1 MLKKDIFL
9 IEMQYFWINLL
20 LPYFEGHIMLLL
32 NSEFG
37 SQIQSKYLKI
47 ITFLKYVKKPNGL
60 KMNHKTEASLKYHTF
75 SY

>member
-1 MLKKDIFL
+1 
-9 IEMQYFWINLL
+9 
-20 LPYFEGHIMLLL
+20 MLLL